1 MCLNEVITWK
11 MYRLKVT
18 IKTELVTIG
27 GENDVLYYI
36 SKYMGTDFA
45 ECAKRN
51 LQMDYEELKD
61 DYKFLKTEFDL
72 YEKSLD
78 NMSGLMH
85 DSVYTLDEVIEDI
98 RTSKRLSKKKLLEKL
113 ENLRREIYNEL

>member
-1 MCLNEVITWK
+1 MLKWGDCMENVSVESNNE
-11 MYRLKVT
+11 
-18 IKTELVTIG
+18 TELVTIG

-45 ECAKRN
+45 ECAKQN

-61 DYKFLKTEFDL
+61 DYKFLKTEFDS
-72 YEKSLD
+72 YEESLD

>member
-1 MCLNEVITWK
+1 MENILIRNNEN
-11 MYRLKVT
+11 
-18 IKTELVTIG
+18 TELVTIAD
-27 GENDVLYYI
+27 EKDVLYYI
-36 SKYMGTDFA
+36 EQYMGSEFA
-45 ECAKRN
+45 DCTKRN
-51 LQMDYEELKD
+51 LQSDYDELKD
-61 DYKFLKTEFDL
+61 DYKFLKTEFDS
-72 YEKSLD
+72 YEESLD

>member
-1 MCLNEVITWK
+1 MENVSVESNNE
-11 MYRLKVT
+11 
-18 IKTELVTIG
+18 TELVTIG

-61 DYKFLKTEFDL
+61 DYEFLKTEFDS
-72 YEKSLD
+72 YEGSLD
-78 NMSGLMH
+78 NMSGLMQ

>member
-1 MCLNEVITWK
+1 MENILIRNNEN
-11 MYRLKVT
+11 
-18 IKTELVTIG
+18 TELVTIG
-27 GENDVLYYI
+27 DENDVLYYI
-36 SKYMGTDFA
+36 EQYMGSEFA
-45 ECAKRN
+45 NCAKRN
-51 LQMDYEELKD
+51 VQNVSSEIENKYKILQA
-61 DYKFLKTEFDL
+61 EFDS
-72 YEKSLD
+72 YESSLD

>member
-1 MCLNEVITWK
+1 MENILIRNNEN
-11 MYRLKVT
+11 
-18 IKTELVTIG
+18 TELVTIAD
-27 GENDVLYYI
+27 EKDVLYYI
-36 SKYMGTDFA
+36 EQYMGSEFA
-45 ECAKRN
+45 DCTKRN
-51 LQMDYEELKD
+51 LQSDYDELKGDYE
-61 DYKFLKTEFDL
+61 FLKTEFDS
-72 YEKSLD
+72 YEESLD